1 MATATD
7 EFVVSFRAEGAQE
20 LEKAF
25 RTTSSAASDAGDRVK
40 STTQSFSRYR
50 SATDSVLEGQRRVQ
64 TNLKNLALDLSTS
77 TSATD
82 ALRTGALRLSEV
94 FKIGIIPAVAIG
106 GGALVFGK
114 INEQVKA
121 TVESFN
127 ALQAQLRRPLF
138 EQAALG
144 ADALVS
150 ELQNITKA
158 TDDLIKKR
166 NSFGGR
172 LISGF
177 SRGRDDI
184 TESIVAGQRR
194 QKDLTAAI
202 ADQELRVSNIKSDG
216 LDISEHQAALDKI
229 QLDSQERLA
238 KLHLE
243 NSLTKPGR
251 DALSLFK
258 RDAAARQDAD
268 EAILQ
273 EGRRAQA
280 VKETVEHAKDLAN
293 IDAKGLSPLADKLT
307 KLDLEVRYR
316 QKLLDL
322 ARTLEQKDRADA
334 DLSQAKANKTN
345 AVRQAG
351 LSGLQTPD
359 TFAAEV
365 KATIQSL
372 QPTLTSAFVEAQKR
386 SFAKDASDLSNE
398 AVKQGDLEE
407 SERLHRIA
415 DTLEAE
421 ADAIKAG
428 RQQLESD
435 ARQRLFGKPDQ
446 AAGNAPA
453 GSGDFNGV
461 ASLANLDFT
470 NMKELADYDFS
481 GLAPLSGLSIT
492 IA

>member
-25 RTTSSAASDAGDRVK
+25 RTTSSASSEAGDRIK
-40 STTQSFSRYR
+40 SATQSFSRYR

-94 FKIGIIPAVAIG
+94 FKIGLIPAVAIG
-106 GGALVFGK
+106 GGALAFGK
-114 INEQVKA
+114 INEQVKE
-121 TVESFN
+121 TVASFN

-150 ELQNITKA
+150 ELESITKA

-172 LISGF
+172 LVAGF

-194 QKDLTAAI
+194 QKDLASAI
-202 ADQELRVSNIKSDG
+202 ADQELRASNIKSDG

-229 QLDSQERLA
+229 QLDTQERLA

-280 VKETVEHAKDLAN
+280 VKETVEHAKELAK

-307 KLDLEVRYR
+307 KLDLEVRFR
-316 QKLLDL
+316 Q
-322 ARTLEQKDRADA
+322 
-334 DLSQAKANKTN
+334 N
-345 AVRQAG
+345 
-351 LSGLQTPD
+351 
-359 TFAAEV
+359 
-365 KATIQSL
+365 
-372 QPTLTSAFVEAQKR
+372 
-386 SFAKDASDLSNE
+386 
-398 AVKQGDLEE
+398 
-407 SERLHRIA
+407 
-415 DTLEAE
+415 
-421 ADAIKAG
+421 
-428 RQQLESD
+428 
-435 ARQRLFGKPDQ
+435 
-446 AAGNAPA
+446 
-453 GSGDFNGV
+453 
-461 ASLANLDFT
+461 
-470 NMKELADYDFS
+470 
-481 GLAPLSGLSIT
+481 LSIWHAHWNRRT
-492 IA
+492 GQAPIFHRHRPIRPTPFVRLDSPVFSPRTNSIPK